1 MAVEVE
7 KLLVRLEAQT
17 AQYNSSLLKAQQLTN
32 QQLAGIEN
40 RFATMSKQVR
50 GSTSSMAMGVT
61 GALGAIGGAL
71 GTAAVV
77 EYANAWTR
85 LTRSIDANSQIFGV
99 ALRSAQDLT
108 DLANEARVDIEAYG
122 KLYVRTSAAIRD
134 YGFEAGTAEKV
145 TSTLAKAL
153 KLGGAA
159 ASEQASVLLQFSQ
172 ALQKG
177 KLDGDEFRSVMENAG
192 VVQEL
197 LAKRLN
203 VTKGQIIE
211 LAAAGKLRIN
221 DLVGAMVDGANQ
233 VDRLYQRM
241 PQTIDEAFAVLR
253 NNVIRFIGEADQA
266 SGASQKVAAGIVTI
280 SQNLETLAVVIGA
293 VLGSATVRM
302 LAFAAATVGA
312 ANPVSLLAAAVGAL
326 STAYLVYGDDVSL
339 AEDKTITLRDSVQAF
354 AEIAGGEAKEAVAT
368 LTQQINDL
376 ASSNAEATASVQK
389 LVKETAFGFA
399 GLIAQGLILQDK
411 LSIGPSIIDGLLSLD
426 AALGKVQDRA
436 KDISI
441 ARNFPDFG
449 KLIRDAEAGRLE
461 DPSKR
466 RLDPGT
472 KDAAKATEFSRTMK
486 QIRERTAL
494 LEAEAETIGQTV
506 FAQEKARAAAD
517 LRFAAAETAAKQN
530 RSVTKEEIDA
540 IETLSNAYAEAQ
552 VQAEFLN
559 ALQQARETE
568 IALRNEIE
576 LVGLFGEELYRARNE
591 QELLNAARRAGVSLT
606 PELEAQISQQ
616 AAVNA
621 MLQRQRELQIEI
633 QATAKEA
640 LTSFI
645 SDMRQGMSATEAL
658 GNSLNK
664 LADKLIEMAVSGL
677 VESALG
683 PLLGGGGGGSSG
695 GSLLRAIG
703 LADGG
708 LVRGP
713 GSGRSDSIPARLS
726 NGEYVVNAA
735 ATRQNLPL
743 LEAINSKGAAKFADG
758 GLVSPL
764 PSAVMPNLSRPA
776 TSAPAAPA
784 MNLALSFNVQNGT
797 PEGVEKLK
805 SDVVPQIKSIVR
817 HEIGQIFDRE
827 RRFTRSGL

>member
-1 MAVEVE
+1 
-7 KLLVRLEAQT
+7 
-17 AQYNSSLLKAQQLTN
+17 
-32 QQLAGIEN
+32 
-40 RFATMSKQVR
+40 
-50 GSTSSMAMGVT
+50 MGVT

-71 GTAAVV
+71 GTQAVF

-85 LTRSIDANSQIFGV
+85 LTRSIDANSSIFGI

-108 DLANEARVDIEAYG
+108 DLANEARVDVEAYG

-203 VTKGQIIE
+203 VTKGE
-211 LAAAGKLRIN
+211 LLDMAAAGKLRIN

-241 PQTIDEAFAVLR
+241 PATIDEAFAVLR
-253 NNVIRFIGEADQA
+253 NNVTRFIGEADQA
-266 SGASQKVAAGIVTI
+266 AGASQAFANGIVTL
-280 SQNLETLAVVIGA
+280 SENLEKLAVVIGA
-293 VLGSATVRM
+293 VLGAATVRM

-312 ANPVSLLAAAVGAL
+312 ANPVSLLAAAVGSLA
-326 STAYLVYGDDVSL
+326 TAYVVYGDDVSL
-339 AEDKTITLRDSVQAF
+339 AQDKTVTLRDSVQAF
-354 AEIAGGEAKEAVAT
+354 AEIAGGEAKEAVGI
-368 LTQQINDL
+368 LTTQIREL
-376 ASSNAEATASVQK
+376 ASSNAEAIKSVQE
-389 LVKETAFGFA
+389 LTKETAFSFA

-436 KDISI
+436 AQIS
-441 ARNFPDFG
+441 AAKALPDFG
-449 KLIRDAEAGRLE
+449 KLIRDAEAGKLE

-466 RLDPGT
+466 G
-472 KDAAKATEFSRTMK
+472 KATGTAEAVKASEFSRTMK

-494 LEAEAETIGQTV
+494 LEAEATVIGQTV
-506 FAQEKARAAAD
+506 FAQERARAAAD

-530 RSVTKEEIDA
+530 RSVTQAEIDA
-540 IETLSNAYAEAQ
+540 IDTLATKYAEAQ
-552 VQAEFLN
+552 AQAEFLN
-559 ALQQARETE
+559 ALQQAREAE

-576 LVGLFGEELYRARNE
+576 LVGLYGEELYRARNE

-606 PELEAQISQQ
+606 PEQEEQIRQQ
-616 AAVNA
+616 AAINA
-621 MLQRQRELQIEI
+621 MLQRQRELQVEI

-683 PLLGGGGGGSSG
+683 GLFQGGGGGSSG

-713 GSGRSDSIPARLS
+713 GTGRSDSIPARLS
-726 NGEYVVNAA
+726 DGEYVVNAA
-735 ATRQNLPL
+735 ATRRNLPL

-758 GLVSPL
+758 GLVSPI
-764 PSAVMPNLSRPA
+764 PAAVMPNLSRPA

-784 MNLALSFNVQNGT
+784 VNVALSFNVQNGT
-797 PEGVEKLK
+797 PEGIEKLK

-817 HEIGQIFDRE
+817 QEVGQIFDRQ

>member
-1 MAVEVE
+1 MTVEVE
-7 KLLVRLEAQT
+7 RLLVRLEAQT
-17 AQYNSSLLKAQQLTN
+17 AQYNASLLKAQQTTN
-32 QQLAGIEN
+32 TQLAGIEN
-40 RFATMSKQVR
+40 RFASMTKQVR

-71 GTAAVV
+71 GTAAVI

-85 LTRSIDANSQIFGV
+85 VSRSIDANSAIFGI
-99 ALRSAQDLT
+99 ALRDTQSLT
-108 DLANEARVDIEAYG
+108 DLANEARVDLEAYA

-203 VTKGQIIE
+203 VTKGELLE
-211 LAAAGKLRIN
+211 LAADGKLRIN
-221 DLVGAMVDGANQ
+221 DLVAAMVDGAGQ

-241 PQTIDEAFAVLR
+241 PATIDEAFSVLR

-266 SGASQKVAAGIVTI
+266 SGASQTFARGILTL
-280 SQNLETLAVVIGA
+280 SENLDKLAVVIGA

-302 LAFAAATVGA
+302 VAFAAATVGA

-326 STAYLVYGDDVSL
+326 ATAYVVYGDDVSL
-339 AEDKTITLRDSVQAF
+339 AEDKTVTLRDSVQAF

-368 LTQQINDL
+368 LTTQIREL
-376 ASSNAEATASVQK
+376 ASSNAEAMKSVQE
-389 LVKETAFGFA
+389 LTKETAFSFA

-436 KDISI
+436 AQIS
-441 ARNFPDFG
+441 AAKALPDFG
-449 KLIRDAEAGRLE
+449 KLIRDAEAGKLE
-461 DPSKR
+461 DPSR
-466 RLDPGT
+466 RGNATGT
-472 KDAAKATEFSRTMK
+472 AEAAKATEFSRTMK

-494 LEAEAETIGQTV
+494 LEAEADVMEQTV

-530 RSVTKEEIDA
+530 RAVTQAELDA
-540 IETLSNAYAEAQ
+540 IEQLSTAYAEAQ

-559 ALQQARETE
+559 ALQQSRETE
-568 IALRNEIE
+568 IALRNELE
-576 LVGLFGEELYRARNE
+576 LVGLFGEELFRARNE
-591 QELLNAARRAGVSLT
+591 QELLNAARRAGVTLT
-606 PELEAQISQQ
+606 PELEAQISAQ
-616 AAVNA
+616 AAINA
-621 MLQRQRELQIEI
+621 SLERQIEI
-633 QATAKEA
+633 IDEIRQGSKEA

-645 SDMRQGMSATEAL
+645 ADMRQGASATEAL
-658 GNSLNK
+658 GNSLNR
-664 LADKLIEMAVSGL
+664 LADRLIDLAVSGL

-695 GSLLRAIG
+695 GALSGLLGFAGGGVFAPGVGARPLKRFARGGVSNQAAIFG
-703 LADGG
+703 EA
-708 LVRGP
+708 GP
-713 GSGRSDSIPARLS
+713 
-726 NGEYVVNAA
+726 EAA
-735 ATRQNLPL
+735 
-743 LEAINSKGAAKFADG
+743 
-758 GLVSPL
+758 VPL
-764 PSAVMPNLSRPA
+764 PDGRRIPVDLRMGSPA
-776 TSAPAAPA
+776 TAAGGGVNLTIAPV
-784 MNLALSFNVQNGT
+784 FNVENGT
-797 PEGVEKLK
+797 PEGVDKLRTE
-805 SDVVPQIKSIVR
+805 VTPQIRNLVR
-817 HEIGQIFDRE
+817 QEVGQIFDRQ

>member
-1 MAVEVE
+1 MEGHMAVEVE
-7 KLLVRLEAQT
+7 RLLVRMEVQT
-17 AQYNSSLLKAQQLTN
+17 AQYNAALLRAQQQTN
-32 QQLAGIEN
+32 TQLAGIEK
-40 RFATMSKQVR
+40 RFAATSRQVG
-50 GSTSSMAMGVT
+50 GSASSMAMGVT
-61 GALGAIGGAL
+61 GALGSIGAAL

-77 EYANAWTR
+77 DYANAWTR
-85 LTRSIDANSQIFGV
+85 LTRSLDANSQVFGI

-108 DLANEARVDIEAYG
+108 NLANEARVDVEAYG

-134 YGFEAGTAEKV
+134 YGFEAGTAETV

-197 LAKRLN
+197 LAKRLD
-203 VTKGQIIE
+203 VTKGQ
-211 LAAAGKLRIN
+211 LLDMAAQGKLRIN
-221 DLVGAMVDGANQ
+221 DLVGAMVDGADQ
-233 VDRLYQRM
+233 VDRLYQKM

-266 SGASQKVAAGIVTI
+266 NGASQKIANGIVAI
-280 SQNLETLAVVIGA
+280 SENLEKLAVVIGA
-293 VLGSATVRM
+293 ILGSAAIRM
-302 LAFAAATVGA
+302 AAFAAATVAA
-312 ANPVSLLAAAVGAL
+312 ANPITLLAAAIGAAAVGFGVYSDEIKLTEDGAVSLRSATQALFEVLGETEAVKNVSSVMEAL
-326 STAYLVYGDDVSL
+326 SEDVLSY
-339 AEDKTITLRDSVQAF
+339 AESFVRWADKAAF
-354 AEIAGGEAKEAVAT
+354 AVAKAVGLTDENAADSFLDRVEKRAREIEARRA
-368 LTQQINDL
+368 
-376 ASSNAEATASVQK
+376 
-389 LVKETAFGFA
+389 
-399 GLIAQGLILQDK
+399 IA
-411 LSIGPSIIDGLLSLD
+411 
-426 AALGKVQDRA
+426 A
-436 KDISI
+436 K
-441 ARNFPDFG
+441 DFG
-449 KLIRDAEAGRLE
+449 KLLRDGMAGRLD

-466 RLDPGT
+466 RVDPGT
-472 KDAAKATEFSRTMK
+472 KETAKATEFSRTMK
-486 QIRERTAL
+486 QIRERTVA
-494 LEAEAETIGQTV
+494 LEAEAEVIGQTV
-506 FAQEKARAAAD
+506 FAQEKARAAAE
-517 LRFAAAETAAKQN
+517 LRFAAAETAAKQG
-530 RSVTKEEIDA
+530 RAVTEDELAA
-540 IETLSNAYAEAQ
+540 IEKLSTAYAQAQ
-552 VQAEFLN
+552 AQAEFLN
-559 ALQQARETE
+559 TLQQARETE
-568 IALRNEIE
+568 IALRNELE
-576 LVGLFGEELYRARNE
+576 LVGLFGEELLRARNE
-591 QELLNAARRAGVSLT
+591 QELLNAARLAGVALT
-606 PELEAQISQQ
+606 PELEAQIAMQS
-616 AAVNA
+616 AINA
-621 MLQRQRELQIEI
+621 RLERQRELQLEI

-645 SDMRQGMSATEAL
+645 SDMRQGISATEAL

-713 GSGRSDSIPARLS
+713 GTGRSDSIPARLS

-758 GLVSPL
+758 GLVSPM
-764 PSAVMPNLSRPA
+764 PTAVIPNLARPA

-784 MNLALSFNVQNGT
+784 VNVALSFNVQNGT

-817 HEIGQIFDRE
+817 QEIGQVFDRQ

>member
-7 KLLVRLEAQT
+7 KLIVRLEAHLD
-17 AQYNSSLLKAQQLTN
+17 QYNRNMLQAQRLTN
-32 QQLAGIEN
+32 TQLAGIEN
-40 RFATMSKQVR
+40 RFAAMSKQVK

-253 NNVIRFIGEADQA
+253 NNVIQFIGEADQA
-266 SGASQKVAAGIVTI
+266 SGASQKVANGIVTI
-280 SQNLETLAVVIGA
+280 SENLDKLAVVIGA

-302 LAFAAATVGA
+302 LAFAAATFGA

-326 STAYLVYGDDVSL
+326 STAYLVYGDDVSI

-376 ASSNAEATASVQK
+376 ATSNAEATASVQK

-411 LSIGPSIIDGLLSLD
+411 LSIGPSIISGLLSLD

-466 RLDPGT
+466 RTDPGT

-494 LEAEAETIGQTV
+494 LEAEAQTIGQTV
-506 FAQEKARAAAD
+506 FAQERARAAAD

-540 IETLSNAYAEAQ
+540 IETLSTAYAEAQ

-576 LVGLFGEELYRARNE
+576 LVGLVGEELYRARNE
-591 QELLNAARRAGVSLT
+591 QELLNAARRAGVTLT

-616 AAVNA
+616 AAINA

-664 LADKLIEMAVSGL
+664 LADKLIELAVSGL

-683 PLLGGGGGGSSG
+683 PLLGGGSGGSSG
-695 GSLLRAIG
+695 GGLLRAIG

-713 GSGRSDSIPARLS
+713 GTGRSDSIPARLS

-735 ATRQNLPL
+735 VTRQNLPL
-743 LEAINSKGAAKFADG
+743 LEAINTKGAAKFADG
-758 GLVSPL
+758 GLVSPI
-764 PSAVMPNLSRPA
+764 PAAVMPNLSRPA
-776 TSAPAAPA
+776 TSAPAAPTV
-784 MNLALSFNVQNGT
+784 NVALSFNVQNGT

-817 HEIGQIFDRE
+817 HEIGQIFDRG

>member
-85 LTRSIDANSQIFGV
+85 LTRSIDANSSVFGI
-99 ALRSAQDLT
+99 ALRDAQALT
-108 DLANEARVDIEAYG
+108 DLANEARVDVEAYG

-253 NNVIRFIGEADQA
+253 NNVVRFIGEADQA
-266 SGASQKVAAGIVTI
+266 NGASQRIAGGIVTI
-280 SQNLETLAVVIGA
+280 SNNLEALAVVIGA
-293 VLGSATVRM
+293 ILGSAALRM
-302 LAFAAATVGA
+302 AAFAAATVGA
-312 ANPVSLLAAAVGAL
+312 GNPVTLLAAAVGGLA
-326 STAYLVYGDDVSL
+326 TAYGVYGDKLTVTEDGTVSL
-339 AEDKTITLRDSVQAF
+339 KAATTALFETMGETKVVKDLSAALDK
-354 AEIAGGEAKEAVAT
+354 AGGIALKSARAYLTFSAIIAKGLGVGTGSSVDDFFAKVEERARDIQMRRNIEAK
-368 LTQQINDL
+368 
-376 ASSNAEATASVQK
+376 
-389 LVKETAFGFA
+389 
-399 GLIAQGLILQDK
+399 
-411 LSIGPSIIDGLLSLD
+411 
-426 AALGKVQDRA
+426 
-436 KDISI
+436 
-441 ARNFPDFG
+441 DFG
-449 KLIRDAEAGRLE
+449 KLIRDAQEGRLE

-466 RLDPGT
+466 RVETGT
-472 KDAAKATEFSRTMK
+472 QDAAKATEFSRTMK

-494 LEAEAETIGQTV
+494 LEAEAQTIGQTV

-517 LRFAAAETAAKQN
+517 LRFAAAETAAKQK
-530 RSVTKEEIDA
+530 RSVKKEEIDA
-540 IETLSNAYAEAQ
+540 IEALSNAYAEAQ

-591 QELLNAARRAGVSLT
+591 QELLNAARRAGVTLT

-713 GSGRSDSIPARLS
+713 GTGRSDSIPARLS

-817 HEIGQIFDRE
+817 QEIGQIFDRE